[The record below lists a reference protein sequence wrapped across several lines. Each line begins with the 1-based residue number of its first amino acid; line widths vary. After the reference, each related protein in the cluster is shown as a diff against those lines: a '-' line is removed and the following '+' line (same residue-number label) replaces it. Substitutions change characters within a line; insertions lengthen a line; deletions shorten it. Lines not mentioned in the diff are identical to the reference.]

1 MDGFTMAVV
10 WSGWTNRA
18 RASEVRFDGL
28 RQSKHERT
36 ATRREKGE
44 VSLPAARSAQPVLA
58 SPRSP
63 RRSLTHKTH
72 DAGRGACMH
81 GWCTCLRPPRRTR
94 SCPSARSPLAHHT
107 RDRKMLTVVLQ
118 AASWSPLGV
127 SRHPH
132 GLLQHRHQRVIATE
146 VSVLAQLD
154 DLYRML
160 LVDGP
165 IAIEYAPEQV
175 ADQLVGLATNRP
187 VVGVHVTPAGWFG
200 LALASLWTLYS
211 PAGLVAYLRDARARG
226 EELPMHLDWVPEHV
240 WPQRQPEEAGGVQAE
255 TAAQATQTDDQAI
268 R

>member
-1 MDGFTMAVV
+1 MTQFVV
-10 WSGWTNRA
+10 RW
-18 RASEVRFDGL
+18 
-28 RQSKHERT
+28 KC
-36 ATRREKGE
+36 
-44 VSLPAARSAQPVLA
+44 LPGSSA
-58 SPRSP
+58 
-63 RRSLTHKTH
+63 
-72 DAGRGACMH
+72 
-81 GWCTCLRPPRRTR
+81 
-94 SCPSARSPLAHHT
+94 
-107 RDRKMLTVVLQ
+107 KMLTVVLQ

-187 VVGVHVTPAGWFG
+187 VVGVHVTPAGYFG
-200 LALASLWTLYS
+200 LGLASLWTLYS

-226 EELPMHLDWVPEHV
+226 EELPMHLDWVPEQV
-240 WPQRQPEEAGGVQAE
+240 WPQQQPKEAGDVQAE
-255 TAAQATQTDDQAI
+255 TAAQAAQMDDPAI

>member
-1 MDGFTMAVV
+1 
-10 WSGWTNRA
+10 
-18 RASEVRFDGL
+18 
-28 RQSKHERT
+28 
-36 ATRREKGE
+36 
-44 VSLPAARSAQPVLA
+44 
-58 SPRSP
+58 
-63 RRSLTHKTH
+63 
-72 DAGRGACMH
+72 
-81 GWCTCLRPPRRTR
+81 
-94 SCPSARSPLAHHT
+94 
-107 RDRKMLTVVLQ
+107 MLTVVLQAASWSPIQ

-132 GLLQHRHQRVIATE
+132 GLLQHHRRHQRVVATE

-226 EELPMHLDWVPEHV
+226 EELPMHLDWVPEQV
-240 WPQRQPEEAGGVQAE
+240 WPQQQPKEEGDVQAE
-255 TAAQATQTDDQAI
+255 TAAQAAQTDDPAI